1 MSARL
6 FSLLQYK
13 GLLTK
18 THAQACTHFIPGKS
32 MHSGICNF
40 PRCFAV
46 LPIGWARWQPGR
58 REARAFRPPFH
69 SPCLLSFPSF
79 IDLCLFVF
87 LFVVV
92 TMYAK
97 VMSVRAAHSSVFD
110 MFDMNTSTVRDASVT
125 YQELTMQTTNLQ
137 LYICFSSLVLS
148 FSVYSGLDHI
158 LFPTLDHP
166 VLHMWLKNQSF
177 YRVPIKFYQVWK
189 LLLLFVWYHTNY
201 F

>member
-18 THAQACTHFIPGKS
+18 THAQACAHFILGKS

-46 LPIGWARWQPGR
+46 LPVGWARWQPGR
-58 REARAFRPPFH
+58 REALTFCPPFH

-87 LFVVV
+87 LFGVV
-92 TMYAK
+92 TMYTK
-97 VMSVRAAHSSVFD
+97 VMSVRATHSSMFD
-110 MFDMNTSTVRDASVT
+110 MFDTNTSTVRDASVT
-125 YQELTMQTTNLQ
+125 YQELNNYQIRNVQLQ
-137 LYICFSSLVLS
+137 FFNYIFFSSHVSS

-158 LFPTLDHP
+158 LSPTLDDP
-166 VLHMWLKNQSF
+166 VLH
-177 YRVPIKFYQVWK
+177 
-189 LLLLFVWYHTNY
+189 
-201 F
+201 

>member
-18 THAQACTHFIPGKS
+18 THAQACAHFILGKS

-46 LPIGWARWQPGR
+46 LPVGWARWQPGR
-58 REARAFRPPFH
+58 REALTFCPPFH
-69 SPCLLSFPSF
+69 RPCLLSFPSF

-87 LFVVV
+87 LFSVV
-92 TMYAK
+92 TVYTK
-97 VMSVRAAHSSVFD
+97 VMSVRDALSSMFD
-110 MFDMNTSTVRDASVT
+110 TFDMNTSTVRDASVMST
-125 YQELTMQTTNLQ
+125 IKLAIFNYSFTITF
-137 LYICFSSLVLS
+137 FSSHVLS

-158 LFPTLDHP
+158 LFLTLDHAAFTGFQ
-166 VLHMWLKNQSF
+166 LNF
-177 YRVPIKFYQVWK
+177 
-189 LLLLFVWYHTNY
+189 T
-201 F
+201 